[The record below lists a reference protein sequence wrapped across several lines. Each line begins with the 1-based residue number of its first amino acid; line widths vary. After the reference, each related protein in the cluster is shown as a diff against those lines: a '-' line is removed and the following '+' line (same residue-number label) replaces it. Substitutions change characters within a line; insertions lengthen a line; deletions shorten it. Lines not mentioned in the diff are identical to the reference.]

1 MSEFLPI
8 RYTFMSEF
16 FADCYAF
23 MSEFAPGL
31 FDRADVALGFGV
43 AGDAAREHPALG
55 GDAC

>member
-23 MSEFAPGL
+23 MGEFASGL
-31 FDRADVALGFGV
+31 PLFG
-43 AGDAAREHPALG
+43 ANL
-55 GDAC
+55 